1 MITEEHYVILEE
13 MIRKGRTDTVLR
25 YNTNASTIKYKNH
38 DILSLWKHF
47 KKIELSCSVDHYGER
62 AEWLRHGTDWGKIES
77 NLLTFR
83 DLDYVVFQIN
93 TVFSLFNYPTLG
105 EFYNYLKSKNIVQSG
120 DWYNSLYL
128 AVHPSYYSAK
138 SLPKELKLLAKSSAQ
153 DLVKSQGA
161 EFPGLTRLVN
171 DAISFA
177 DQDNTWKDSKD
188 TFFKHTRS
196 QDKLRNENFFKTF
209 PELERLQELEE

>member
-1 MITEEHYVILEE
+1 
-13 MIRKGRTDTVLR
+13 
-25 YNTNASTIKYKNH
+25 
-38 DILSLWKHF
+38 
-47 KKIELSCSVDHYGER
+47 
-62 AEWLRHGTDWGKIES
+62 
-77 NLLTFR
+77 
-83 DLDYVVFQIN
+83 
-93 TVFSLFNYPTLG
+93 VFSLFNYPTLG
-105 EFYNYLKSKNIVQSG
+105 EFYNYLKSKNIVQTN

-138 SLPKELKLLAKSSAQ
+138 SLPKELKLLAKSSAL
-153 DLVKSQGA
+153 DLVKSHGA
-161 EFPGLTRLVN
+161 EFPGLTRLIN

-196 QDKLRNENFFKTF
+196 QDILRKEDFFKTF